1 MARRPA
7 LSKSEMEAARIVWD
21 LGQATVRQV
30 FEAFPQERNID
41 FSTVQT
47 YLRRLQVKGYLH
59 AKRQGRAMVYRP
71 RVRPDEVI
79 RETVD
84 DLVSRL
90 FDGQTIPLLHYLIC
104 DSSIGKEE
112 IRKLRTMIDELEG
125 K

>member
-7 LSKSEMEAARIVWD
+7 LSKSEMEAARIVWN

-30 FEAFPQERNID
+30 FEAFPRERNID

-90 FDGQTIPLLHYLIC
+90 FDGQTIPLLHYLIR
-104 DSSIGKEE
+104 DSSISEEE
-112 IRKLRTMIDELEG
+112 IGKLRKMIDELEG

>member
-1 MARRPA
+1 
-7 LSKSEMEAARIVWD
+7 MEAARIVWN

-30 FEAFPQERNID
+30 FEAFPAQRNID

-79 RETVD
+79 RQTVD

-90 FDGQTIPLLHYLIC
+90 FDGQTIPLLHYLIR
-104 DSSIGKEE
+104 DSSISEEE
-112 IRKLRTMIDELEG
+112 IRKLRKMIDELEG

>member
-30 FEAFPQERNID
+30 FEAFPEERKID

-79 RETVD
+79 RQTVD

-90 FDGQTIPLLHYLIC
+90 FDGQTIPLLHYLIR
-104 DSSIGKEE
+104 DSSISEEE
-112 IRKLRTMIDELEG
+112 IGKLRKMIDELEG

>member
-30 FEAFPQERNID
+30 FEAFPEDRKID

-90 FDGQTIPLLHYLIC
+90 FDGQTIPLLHYLIR
-104 DSSIGKEE
+104 DSSISEEE
-112 IRKLRTMIDELEG
+112 IRKLRKMIDELEG

>member
-7 LSKSEMEAARIVWD
+7 LSKSEMEAARIVWN

-30 FEAFPQERNID
+30 FEAFPPQRNID

-90 FDGQTIPLLHYLIC
+90 FDGQTIPLLHYLIR
-104 DSSIGKEE
+104 DSSISEEE
-112 IRKLRTMIDELEG
+112 IRKLRKMIDELED

>member
-30 FEAFPQERNID
+30 FEAFPEERKID

-90 FDGQTIPLLHYLIC
+90 FDGQTIPLLHYLIR
-104 DSSIGKEE
+104 DSSISEDE
-112 IRKLRTMIDELEG
+112 IRKLRKMIDDLEG

>member
-7 LSKSEMEAARIVWD
+7 LSKSEMEAARIVWN

-30 FEAFPQERNID
+30 FEAFPAQRNID

-79 RETVD
+79 RQTVD

-90 FDGQTIPLLHYLIC
+90 FDGQTIPLLHYLIR
-104 DSSIGKEE
+104 DSSISEEE
-112 IRKLRTMIDELEG
+112 IRKLRKMIDELEG

>member
-7 LSKSEMEAARIVWD
+7 LSKSEMEAARIVWN

-30 FEAFPQERNID
+30 FEAFPAQRNID

-79 RETVD
+79 RQTVD

-90 FDGQTIPLLHYLIC
+90 FDGQTIPLLHYLIR
-104 DSSIGKEE
+104 DSSISEEE
-112 IRKLRTMIDELEG
+112 IRKLRKMIDGLEG

>member
-7 LSKSEMEAARIVWD
+7 LSKSEMETARIVWN

-30 FEAFPQERNID
+30 FEAFPRERNID

>member
-30 FEAFPQERNID
+30 FEAFPEERNID

-90 FDGQTIPLLHYLIC
+90 FDGQTIPLLHYLIR
-104 DSSIGKEE
+104 DSSISEEE
-112 IRKLRTMIDELEG
+112 IGKLRKMIDELEG